1 MLTNSFKTH
10 LLNNLRTLPLRNNK
24 EEVTLSKVIDPIIEL
39 AGFKTIDIESV
50 EEEFDSQT
58 GDSIY
63 PIEIDRCLKDNGDPM
78 VFIQCK
84 QLGSK
89 HLLKND
95 HNKTFKA
102 ARLKHIPWVVFTD
115 GEIWEFY
122 KLGDLDYENN
132 KIITLRY
139 DQSRYQEIV
148 NMLQNVKKEI
158 YGYR

>member
-1 MLTNSFKTH
+1 MKTTSFQNQ
-10 LLNNLRTLPLRNNK
+10 LLSNLQILPLQNIK
-24 EEVTLSKVIDPIIEL
+24 EEVTLSKIIDPIIEL
-39 AGFKTIDIESV
+39 AGFETKNIDSV
-50 EEEFDSQT
+50 EEEFDSRT

-63 PIEIDRCLKDNGDPM
+63 PIEIDRCLKDNGDPV

-89 HLLKND
+89 HRLKND

-102 ARLKHIPWVVFTD
+102 AKLKHIPWVVFTD
-115 GEIWEFY
+115 GEVWEFY

-132 KIITLRY
+132 KTITLRY
-139 DQSRYQEIV
+139 DQSQFQEIV
-148 NMLQNVKKEI
+148 NALQNIKKEI